1 MNQINN
7 PPSTDGLHINYSRI
21 INELHQASIFDL
33 YRLSVAIRNEME
45 QPKRTKEIQGSL
57 KIGQFISY
65 YDRVNNRLRNAQLLG
80 KNPKYA
86 VILDL
91 EDHTQ
96 WKIPY
101 FFLNLQDVDIQIQQD
116 EGKQLDKNVLA
127 VGDLVGFTHE
137 NKKIIGRIIRLNFKT
152 VTLVA
157 TDGRQWRVTYSLLTR
172 IVDINQKFDV
182 IDV

>member
-1 MNQINN
+1 MNKTNN
-7 PPSTDGLHINYSRI
+7 TPSVDGLYVNYSRI

-45 QPKRTKEIQGSL
+45 QPKRIKEIQRSL
-57 KIGQFISY
+57 KVGQYISY
-65 YDRVNNRLRNAQLLG
+65 YDRVNNKLHKARLLG

-91 EDHTQ
+91 EDNSQ

-116 EGKQLDKNVLA
+116 EGKQLDKNALA
-127 VGDLVGFTHE
+127 VGDIVKFTYDDQNH
-137 NKKIIGRIIRLNFKT
+137 IGKIIRLNFKT
-152 VTLVA
+152 VTLIA
-157 TDGRQWRVTYSLLTR
+157 TNGRQWRVSYSLLTKV
-172 IVDINQKFDV
+172 VDVQQKFDV